1 MIYPSAIQQGI
12 KLNGTS
18 VGRSDVR
25 SPDTAIGVYSSMII
39 IKCGSGMGR
48 KSHSD
53 ARMHVY
59 VEMSYLSPLV
69 MLCVRPIPR
78 NTRNLFGV
86 CMSRRENVC
95 DGHAIWICL
104 YLMRRRRWGRRV
116 DRLCAMLEK

>member
-25 SPDTAIGVYSSMII
+25 SPDTAIGVYGSMII

-53 ARMHVY
+53 ARMDVY

-69 MLCVRPIPR
+69 MLCVRPFRGTHGIY
-78 NTRNLFGV
+78 LVSV
-86 CMSRRENVC
+86 CLERKMCVMGMPSGYVC
-95 DGHAIWICL
+95 I
-104 YLMRRRRWGRRV
+104 
-116 DRLCAMLEK
+116 